1 MSSKVLFQQTVSM
14 LKADLDNFIELIKC
28 NSVEAEFEAEKV
40 KKYKITIE
48 EE

>member
-1 MSSKVLFQQTVSM
+1 MSSKVLFQHTVSM
-14 LKADLDNFIELIKC
+14 LKSDLDNFIELIKC
-28 NSVEAEFEAEKV
+28 NEVEAELEANKV